1 MKTAS
6 HQVGH
11 FEIPADGVDN
21 LKNFYSSFIS
31 LKWGN
36 TRLLYGKKRRNV
48 AWALRKNPQ
57 QIPTQFVYVESKQ
70 NSTSQ
75 RNITTLIGY

>member
-21 LKNFYSSFIS
+21 LKNFYSSFIW

-36 TRLLYGKKRRNV
+36 TRLLYDKKRRKCSMGPKKKPTTNTDTICLCRIK
-48 AWALRKNPQ
+48 AKQLRVRA
-57 QIPTQFVYVESKQ
+57 I
-70 NSTSQ
+70 
-75 RNITTLIGY
+75 I

>member
-21 LKNFYSSFIS
+21 LKNFYSSFIW
-31 LKWGN
+31 LKGEIQG
-36 TRLLYGKKRRNV
+36 YYMI
-48 AWALRKNPQ
+48 KNAGMQHGP
-57 QIPTQFVYVESKQ
+57 
-70 NSTSQ
+70 
-75 RNITTLIGY
+75 